1 MKTILVPTDFSKCAN
16 NAMMYALELAQRSGA
31 SVTALFVVYPNEGV
45 NNSMYDAFFIDDYVK
60 ERIEGM
66 QQWVKKFTQSQHLKS
81 VDIHTECRVGFPVST
96 ICQTAEDLNASLIV
110 MGTTGATGLQ
120 SMLIGSVAAGV
131 LSGSKIPVFVV
142 PPQAVFRNFARFAL
156 ATDFKMPVSR
166 AAMQT
171 LREVLN
177 LQHTGLNIVHVMH
190 DPDAQPDKKQEES
203 LSQKLGTIP
212 HDFHYLH
219 DDDIPNAVHNFLE
232 ATQCNGLVTVAHEHT
247 WMHRLF
253 SRSVSRSLAHHT
265 TVPMLVLHDS

>member
-1 MKTILVPTDFSKCAN
+1 MKTILVPIDFSKCAN
-16 NAMMYALELAQRSGA
+16 NAMMYALELAQRCGA

-66 QQWVKKFTQSQHLKS
+66 RQWVQKFTQSPHLKF
-81 VDIHTECRVGFPVST
+81 VEIQTECRVGFPVST

-120 SMLIGSVAAGV
+120 SMLIGSTAAGV
-131 LSGSKIPVFVV
+131 LSGSKTPVLVV

-166 AAMQT
+166 SAMQT

-177 LQHTGLNIVHVMH
+177 LQHTGLNVIHVLSH
-190 DPDAQPDKKQEES
+190 PDDQPNPRHEES

-212 HDFHYLH
+212 HDFHYIH
-219 DDDIPNAVHNFLE
+219 DDNVPQAVHNFLE
-232 ATQCNGLVTVAHEHT
+232 STECNGLVTVAHEHSWT
-247 WMHRLF
+247 HRLF
-253 SRSVSRSLAHHT
+253 NKSVSRSLAHHT
-265 TVPMLVLHDS
+265 TVPMLVLHDA